1 MVALAVSLI
10 TLSELNYAPEALEPY
25 ISAETIHY
33 HHDKHHA
40 AYVNKVNEL
49 IKDTRYENMPLE
61 EIIRESD
68 GAIFNNAAQ
77 VWNHTFYFDQ
87 LSPKP
92 QKEPSG
98 KLLDAINTTFGNVDA
113 MKARMNSAAAALFG
127 SGWVWL
133 AADRDNKRYII
144 SKPQAGTPLTEGLTP
159 LIAIDVWEHA
169 YYIDYR
175 NDRAKSVENLWNV
188 IDWKVVGDRF
198 NSVSDRRSG
207 TKR

>member
-1 MVALAVSLI
+1 MVALAASLI
-10 TLSELNYAPEALEPY
+10 TLSELNYAPDALEPY

-40 AYVNKVNEL
+40 GYVTKLNEL
-49 IKDTRYENMPLE
+49 IKDTRYEKMTLE

-87 LSPKP
+87 FSPKP

-98 KLLDAINTTFGNVDA
+98 KLLDAIDSTFGDVEA
-113 MKARMNSAAAALFG
+113 LKTRMTGAATTLFG

-133 AADRDNKRYII
+133 AADRDKKLYVI
-144 SKPQAGTPLTEGLTP
+144 SKPKAGTPLTEGLIP
-159 LIAIDVWEHA
+159 LVAIDVWEHA

-175 NDRAKSVENLWNV
+175 NERAAAVKAMWNV
-188 IDWKVVGDRF
+188 VDWKRVEERF
-198 NSVSDRRSG
+198 NAIR
-207 TKR
+207 

>member
-1 MVALAVSLI
+1 MVALAASLI

-25 ISAETIHY
+25 ISAETIYY

-40 AYVNKVNEL
+40 GYVAKLNEL
-49 IKDTRYENMPLE
+49 IKDTRYENMTLE

-87 LSPKP
+87 FSPKP

-98 KLLDAINTTFGNVDA
+98 KLLDAINTIFGNVDA
-113 MKARMNSAAAALFG
+113 LKARMTSAATTLFG

-133 AADRDNKRYII
+133 AADRDKKLYII
-144 SKPQAGTPLTEGLTP
+144 SKPKAGTPLTEGLTP
-159 LIAIDVWEHA
+159 LVAIDVWEHA

-175 NDRAKSVENLWNV
+175 NERAAAVKAMWNV
-188 IDWKVVGDRF
+188 VDWKRVEELF
-198 NSVSDRRSG
+198 NAI
-207 TKR
+207 K

>member
-1 MVALAVSLI
+1 MVALAASLI

-25 ISAETIHY
+25 ISAETIYY

-40 AYVNKVNEL
+40 GYVAKLNEL
-49 IKDTRYENMPLE
+49 IKDTRYENMTLE

-68 GAIFNNAAQ
+68 GAIFNNAVQ

-87 LSPKP
+87 FSPKP

-98 KLLDAINTTFGNVDA
+98 KLLDAINTIFGNVDA
-113 MKARMNSAAAALFG
+113 LKARMTSAATTLFG

-133 AADRDNKRYII
+133 AADRDKKLYII
-144 SKPQAGTPLTEGLTP
+144 SKPKAGTPLTEGLTP
-159 LIAIDVWEHA
+159 LVAIDVWEHA

-175 NDRAKSVENLWNV
+175 NERAAAVKAMWNV
-188 IDWKVVGDRF
+188 VDWKRVEELF
-198 NSVSDRRSG
+198 NAI
-207 TKR
+207 K

>member
-1 MVALAVSLI
+1 MVALAASLI

-40 AYVNKVNEL
+40 GYVAKLNEL
-49 IKDTRYENMPLE
+49 INDTRYENMTLE

-87 LSPKP
+87 FSPKP

-98 KLLDAINTTFGNVDA
+98 KLLDAVNTTFGNVDA
-113 MKARMNSAAAALFG
+113 LKARMTSAAATLFG

-133 AADRDNKRYII
+133 AADRDKKLYII
-144 SKPQAGTPLTEGLTP
+144 SKPKAGTPLTEGLTP

-175 NDRAKSVENLWNV
+175 NERAAAVKAMWNV
-188 IDWKVVGDRF
+188 VDWKRVEERF
-198 NSVSDRRSG
+198 NAI
-207 TKR
+207 K

>member
-1 MVALAVSLI
+1 MVALAASLI

-40 AYVNKVNEL
+40 GYVTKLNEL
-49 IKDTRYENMPLE
+49 IKDTRYENMTLE

-87 LSPKP
+87 FSPKP

-98 KLLDAINTTFGNVDA
+98 KLLDAINTIFGNVDA
-113 MKARMNSAAAALFG
+113 LKARMTSAATTLFG

-133 AADRDNKRYII
+133 AADRDKKLYII
-144 SKPQAGTPLTEGLTP
+144 SKPKAGTPLTEGLTP
-159 LIAIDVWEHA
+159 LVAIDVWEHA

-175 NDRAKSVENLWNV
+175 NERAAAVKAMWNV
-188 IDWKVVGDRF
+188 VDWKRVEERF
-198 NSVSDRRSG
+198 NAI
-207 TKR
+207 K

>member
-1 MVALAVSLI
+1 MVALAASLI

-40 AYVNKVNEL
+40 GYVAKLNEL
-49 IKDTRYENMPLE
+49 IKDTRYENMTLE

-87 LSPKP
+87 FSPKP

-98 KLLDAINTTFGNVDA
+98 KLLDAVNTTFGNVDA
-113 MKARMNSAAAALFG
+113 LKVRMTSAAATLFG

-133 AADRDNKRYII
+133 AADRDKKLYII
-144 SKPQAGTPLTEGLTP
+144 SKPKAGTPLTEGLTP

-175 NDRAKSVENLWNV
+175 NERAAAVKAMWNV
-188 IDWKVVGDRF
+188 VDWKRVEERF
-198 NSVSDRRSG
+198 NAI
-207 TKR
+207 K

>member
-1 MVALAVSLI
+1 MAVLTASPI
-10 TLSELNYAPEALEPY
+10 TLSELNYAYEALEPY
-25 ISAETIHY
+25 ISAETMHY

-40 AYVNKVNEL
+40 AYVAKLNEL
-49 IKDTRYENMPLE
+49 TRDTRYVNMTLE

-87 LSPKP
+87 FSPKP

-98 KLLDAINTTFGNVDA
+98 RLLDAINATFGNTDA
-113 MKARMNSAAAALFG
+113 VKARMTAAATTLFG

-133 AADRDNKRYII
+133 AADRDKKLYII
-144 SKPQAGTPLTEGLTP
+144 SKAKAGTPLTEGLTP
-159 LIAIDVWEHA
+159 LVAIDVWEHA

-175 NDRAKSVENLWNV
+175 NERAESVKAIWNIV
-188 IDWKVVGDRF
+188 DWKRVEERF
-198 NSVSDRRSG
+198 SEIR
-207 TKR
+207 

>member
-1 MVALAVSLI
+1 MVALAASLI

-40 AYVNKVNEL
+40 GYVTKLNEL
-49 IKDTRYENMPLE
+49 IKDTRYENMTLE

-87 LSPKP
+87 FSPKP

-98 KLLDAINTTFGNVDA
+98 KLLDAIDTTFGNVDA
-113 MKARMNSAAAALFG
+113 LKARMTAAATALFG

-133 AADRDNKRYII
+133 AADRDKKLYII
-144 SKPQAGTPLTEGLTP
+144 SKPKAGNPLTEGLTP

-175 NDRAKSVENLWNV
+175 NDRAAAVKALWNIV
-188 IDWKVVGDRF
+188 DWKRVEERF
-198 NSVSDRRSG
+198 NDI
-207 TKR
+207 K

>member
-1 MVALAVSLI
+1 MVALAASLI
-10 TLSELNYAPEALEPY
+10 TLGELNYAPDALEPY

-40 AYVNKVNEL
+40 GYVAKLNEL
-49 IKDTRYENMPLE
+49 IKDTRYENMTLE
-61 EIIRESD
+61 DIVRESD

-87 LSPKP
+87 FSPKP

-113 MKARMNSAAAALFG
+113 LKARMTGAATTLFG

-133 AADRDNKRYII
+133 AADRDKKLYII
-144 SKPQAGTPLTEGLTP
+144 SKPKAGTPLTEGLTP
-159 LIAIDVWEHA
+159 LVAIDVWEHA

-175 NDRAKSVENLWNV
+175 NERAAAVKALWNV
-188 IDWKVVGDRF
+188 VDWKRVEERF
-198 NSVSDRRSG
+198 NAI
-207 TKR
+207 K